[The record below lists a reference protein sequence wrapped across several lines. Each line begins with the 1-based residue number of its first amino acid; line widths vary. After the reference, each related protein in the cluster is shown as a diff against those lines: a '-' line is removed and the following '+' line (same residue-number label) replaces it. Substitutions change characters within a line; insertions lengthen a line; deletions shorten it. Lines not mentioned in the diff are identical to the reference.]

1 LAHKLKHPPINPG
14 HSAATPSEAS
24 QARDRWLTP
33 VVCLV
38 LGLAVWAVFG
48 QTRHHEFVNY
58 DDDRGV
64 YAHPVITRGL
74 SWAGVIWAF
83 THTLNDTWLPL
94 TALSHM
100 LDCQLYG
107 LHPAGHH
114 LTNVL
119 LHLATV
125 IALFLVLRDLTG
137 APWRSAFV
145 AAVFAIHPLR
155 VESVAWA
162 AERKDVLSGLF
173 FILTIGAYV
182 HYARRPWSVVRY
194 GGVLLLFALGLMCKP
209 MLVTLPF
216 VLLLLDYW
224 PLQRMEAR
232 TFSGLVIE
240 KLPLLALSAADGAAT
255 VLAQHQAIQ
264 TFQALDFPARL
275 SNALVAYGAYLEQM
289 VWPVGLAPFYPYPG
303 HWSVGR
309 VGLSVLGL
317 GVISA
322 GVLVG
327 WRRRPWLLVGWLWY
341 LGMLVPVIGFIQVGG
356 AARADRY
363 TYLPQIG
370 LYLMVA
376 WGAVDLCGGR
386 RWRRVVA
393 GCAAGAVLAGLL
405 VTARRQTTHWQ
416 DSLTLWTHTLECTP
430 DNHIAHNNLGA
441 ALAGQGRLAEAV
453 AEYQR
458 TLAIQPD
465 YATAH
470 NNLGL
475 ALVAQGNPAEAVPQY
490 ERALELQPDFAEA
503 QNNLGDALAAQ
514 GRLAEALPHYE
525 RALQLKPDFAE
536 AGYNLGNM
544 LARQGRLPEA
554 VQQFERALQLKP
566 DYFKAR
572 YNLGNALAKQGEPAE
587 AIQQFEWALQLKPD
601 FAEAH
606 NNLGNALNAL
616 GRWDEAIQQ
625 FEQALQ
631 LKPDFAEAHYN
642 LAGALAREGKLPAAI
657 EQLQQAMN
665 LATGQHQT
673 SMAEAIRRQLE
684 AYQLA
689 VPPAPT
695 Q

>member
-1 LAHKLKHPPINPG
+1 
-14 HSAATPSEAS
+14 
-24 QARDRWLTP
+24 
-33 VVCLV
+33 
-38 LGLAVWAVFG
+38 
-48 QTRHHEFVNY
+48 
-58 DDDRGV
+58 
-64 YAHPVITRGL
+64 
-74 SWAGVIWAF
+74 
-83 THTLNDTWLPL
+83 
-94 TALSHM
+94 M
-100 LDCQLYG
+100 
-107 LHPAGHH
+107 
-114 LTNVL
+114 
-119 LHLATV
+119 
-125 IALFLVLRDLTG
+125 LRDLTG

-224 PLQRMEAR
+224 PLQRTEAR

-642 LAGALAREGKLPAAI
+642 LAGSLAREGKLPAAI